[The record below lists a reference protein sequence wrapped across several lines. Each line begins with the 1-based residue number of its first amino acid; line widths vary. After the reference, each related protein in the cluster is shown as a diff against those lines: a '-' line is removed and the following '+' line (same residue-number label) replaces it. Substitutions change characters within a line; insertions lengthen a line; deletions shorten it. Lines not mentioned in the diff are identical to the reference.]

1 MKHIK
6 VIQAGLG
13 PIGQKIVQYM
23 AERESIQIV
32 GAVDPAVD
40 KAGKNL
46 AQICSLESDP
56 GITIS
61 PDIASAVKDV
71 KPDVALLTTV
81 SSFKECVPQAQEIV
95 KHGINVIST
104 CEEMANPWQTEPE
117 LAKQLDE
124 AAKKYGVAVLGTGVN
139 PGFLM
144 DFLPVVMTAV
154 SKDVT
159 SVKVSRLQD
168 ATYRRIP
175 FQQKIGVALTTEE
188 FEAKKQSGTLRHVG
202 LTESMHMIASAFG
215 WKLDSTD
222 DVISPIIADKEI
234 TSGYKKVEP
243 GMAAG
248 VQQIGTGYVDGKGV
262 IELIFRASV
271 GEANPADTIE
281 IKGTPDVTS
290 TIKGGVN
297 GDIATCAITVNAIK
311 SIVAAAPGLRIMTDI
326 PAVSFFESLG

>member
-1 MKHIK
+1 MSRIK

-13 PIGQKIVQYM
+13 PIGQKVVQYM

-32 GAVDPAVD
+32 GAVDPAAD
-40 KAGKNL
+40 KAGKKL
-46 AQICSLESDP
+46 SDICCVKNAAD
-56 GITIS
+56 ITIS

-81 SSFKECVPQAQEIV
+81 SSFKECVPQAEEIV
-95 KHGINVIST
+95 KHGISVVST

-139 PGFLM
+139 PGFMM
-144 DFLPVVMTAV
+144 DFLPIAMTAV

-168 ATYRRIP
+168 ARHRRIP

-188 FEAKKQSGTLRHVG
+188 FEAKKQAGTLRHVG

-215 WKLDSTD
+215 WKLDRTD
-222 DVISPIIADKEI
+222 DVISPIVAEKEI

-243 GMAAG
+243 GMTAG
-248 VQQIGTGYVDGKGV
+248 VQQIGTGYVDGRLV

-271 GEANPADTIE
+271 GEAGPTDTIE
-281 IKGTPDVTS
+281 IKGTPDITS

-297 GDIATCAITVNAIK
+297 GDIATCAIVVNAIK
-311 SIVAAAPGLRIMTDI
+311 SIVAAAPGLRIMTEV
-326 PAVSFFESLG
+326 PTVSFFESLG